1 MKKNMM
7 RVLVSAMAGAMIL
20 GTTAFAQN
28 DNDVVVDAIPLAVE
42 ETEGTNNTKETQETE
57 QAAYVT
63 YTGTVLEK
71 EEGQDGAWRV
81 TIGNEEGP
89 TLVANLMPGVQVFDA
104 GAPEESKSVEDVGKG
119 MEVTFI
125 LPSLSPMTMS
135 LPPQSSSV
143 EAVVL
148 HSADGSFTVGKF
160 DENLVCEEAMLQLNL
175 SEETPISS
183 ITGNKKVYSA
193 EDVKNSEALVFY
205 TITTRSI
212 PAQTT
217 PSKVVI
223 LAEAEDAAQPQVT
236 AETKSVTEEAVAT
249 YVPMRTIAEEA
260 GFTVEWV
267 SNDAPVTWNKDGL
280 VLEFLQGSNV
290 IRVNGEAITLDLD
303 TKLEKDTMMVS
314 SDVANYMK

>member
-1 MKKNMM
+1 MKKNSM

-28 DNDVVVDAIPLAVE
+28 ETAVTTEATPLAAVEVDASE
-42 ETEGTNNTKETQETE
+42 DQQTQ

-104 GAPEESKSVEDVGKG
+104 GAPEESKSVEDVEKG
-119 MEVTFI
+119 MEVTFL

-135 LPPQSSSV
+135 LPPQTSSV

-148 HSADGSFTVGKF
+148 HSADGSFTVGTF
-160 DENLVCEEAMLQLNL
+160 DENLVCAEAMLQLNIG
-175 SEETPISS
+175 EETAISS
-183 ITGNKKVYSA
+183 VTGNKRIYGA
-193 EDVKNSEALVFY
+193 EDLKNSEALVFY

-223 LAEAEDAAQPQVT
+223 LAEETEAT
-236 AETKSVTEEAVAT
+236 ADPEAKAMPEAVST
-249 YVPMRTIAEEA
+249 YVPMRATAEEA

-267 SNDAPVTWNKDGL
+267 SNDAPITWNKEGL

-290 IRVNGEAITLDLD
+290 IRVNGEAITLDLN

-314 SDVANYMK
+314 SDVADYMK

>member
-1 MKKNMM
+1 M
-7 RVLVSAMAGAMIL
+7 
-20 GTTAFAQN
+20 
-28 DNDVVVDAIPLAVE
+28 VVDAIPLAVE

-104 GAPEESKSVEDVGKG
+104 GAPEESKSVEDVEKG

-183 ITGNKKVYSA
+183 ITGNKKSIQCRRCEKQRSFGILYHYHQKHPSA
-193 EDVKNSEALVFY
+193 DHTFESGDSG
-205 TITTRSI
+205 RSRRCC
-212 PAQTT
+212 
-217 PSKVVI
+217 
-223 LAEAEDAAQPQVT
+223 T
-236 AETKSVTEEAVAT
+236 ATGYGRNEKRDRRSSGHLCTNAYDCRRSRIYCGMGIQRCTCDLEQRWFGFGIFAGQQCDSCQRRSH
-249 YVPMRTIAEEA
+249 YV
-260 GFTVEWV
+260 GFGYQIGKRY
-267 SNDAPVTWNKDGL
+267 DDG
-280 VLEFLQGSNV
+280 FFRCG
-290 IRVNGEAITLDLD
+290 
-303 TKLEKDTMMVS
+303 
-314 SDVANYMK
+314 